1 MKKFLLLLTTMVISF
16 GVVACGDKN
25 NASNGYDESE
35 VIDMEELEPEEIA
48 VVGFLEAVKQAD
60 FAKIN
65 EYVIEDDM
73 MYSEDTTQDNTEEK
87 IIFENIT
94 YKIKSLVS
102 LDTSEEGNEGKATV
116 GVEIT
121 NVDIN
126 TALQN
131 YQQTVGEKT
140 DMTKEEIIAFVKEA
154 IAQNK
159 DTTITK
165 KVDIDVIQVDEQWK
179 VQTTEELIFALIGGF
194 TGGGGISIDR

>member
-16 GVVACGDKN
+16 GVVACGGGSDSDK
-25 NASNGYDESE
+25 SSDSYDATEL
-35 VIDMEELEPEEIA
+35 EEMEPEEIA

-65 EYVIEDDM
+65 EYVTEDDM

-87 IIFENIT
+87 IILENIT

-121 NVDIN
+121 NVDIY

-165 KVDIDVIQVDEQWK
+165 KVDIDVIQVDGQWK

>member
-25 NASNGYDESE
+25 NDSNGYDES
-35 VIDMEELEPEEIA
+35 EEIA

-102 LDTSEEGNEGKATV
+102 FR
-116 GVEIT
+116 
-121 NVDIN
+121 
-126 TALQN
+126 
-131 YQQTVGEKT
+131 Y
-140 DMTKEEIIAFVKEA
+140 F
-154 IAQNK
+154 
-159 DTTITK
+159 
-165 KVDIDVIQVDEQWK
+165 
-179 VQTTEELIFALIGGF
+179 
-194 TGGGGISIDR
+194 

>member
-121 NVDIN
+121 YVDIN

-154 IAQNK
+154 ITQNK
-159 DTTITK
+159 DNTITK
-165 KVDIDVIQVDEQWK
+165 KVDIDVIQVDKQWK

>member
-154 IAQNK
+154 ITQNK
-159 DTTITK
+159 DNTITK
-165 KVDIDVIQVDEQWK
+165 KVDIDVIQVDKQWK

>member
-25 NASNGYDESE
+25 NDSNGYDESE
-35 VIDMEELEPEEIA
+35 VADMEELESEEIA

-102 LDTSEEGNEGKATV
+102 FR
-116 GVEIT
+116 
-121 NVDIN
+121 
-126 TALQN
+126 
-131 YQQTVGEKT
+131 Y
-140 DMTKEEIIAFVKEA
+140 F
-154 IAQNK
+154 
-159 DTTITK
+159 
-165 KVDIDVIQVDEQWK
+165 
-179 VQTTEELIFALIGGF
+179 
-194 TGGGGISIDR
+194 

>member
-25 NASNGYDESE
+25 NDSNGYDEFE
-35 VIDMEELEPEEIA
+35 VADMEELESEEIA

-102 LDTSEEGNEGKATV
+102 FR
-116 GVEIT
+116 
-121 NVDIN
+121 
-126 TALQN
+126 
-131 YQQTVGEKT
+131 Y
-140 DMTKEEIIAFVKEA
+140 F
-154 IAQNK
+154 
-159 DTTITK
+159 
-165 KVDIDVIQVDEQWK
+165 
-179 VQTTEELIFALIGGF
+179 
-194 TGGGGISIDR
+194 

>member
-1 MKKFLLLLTTMVISF
+1 MKKFLLLLTVMVVSF
-16 GVVACGDKN
+16 GVVACGGNKN
-25 NASNGYDESE
+25 NDSNENGEFE
-35 VIDMEELEPEEIA
+35 IANMEKMSPEETA

-65 EYVIEDDM
+65 EYVTKNDM

-94 YKIKSLVS
+94 YKINSFVS
-102 LDTSEEGNEGKATV
+102 LDNSEESDERKATV

-131 YQQTVGEKT
+131 YQQTTGAKT
-140 DMTKEEIIAFVKEA
+140 DMTTEEIITFV
-154 IAQNK
+154 
-159 DTTITK
+159 
-165 KVDIDVIQVDEQWK
+165 
-179 VQTTEELIFALIGGF
+179 
-194 TGGGGISIDR
+194 